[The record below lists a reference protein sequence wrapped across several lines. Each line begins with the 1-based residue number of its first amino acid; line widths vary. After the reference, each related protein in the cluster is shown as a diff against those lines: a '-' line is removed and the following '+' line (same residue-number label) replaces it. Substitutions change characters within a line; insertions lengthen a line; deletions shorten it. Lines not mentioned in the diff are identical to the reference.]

1 MQPLVAPPGQSVTV
15 YAVVCS
21 GSRGEVETALREA
34 AENKPRFPEMA
45 EESRRR
51 SFRAES
57 TEAGAPY
64 RFSRERLA
72 AVTLTNVV
80 FPTWFKGQNVR
91 HHAPGRRWNCLY
103 TWDSGFIG
111 LGLLELGT
119 RLAVENLNAYLT
131 GPEVTNARSSIT
143 APRFRCS
150 SICSRSCEPDRRPE
164 LAKYFYP
171 ETSV

>member
-1 MQPLVAPPGQSVTV
+1 
-15 YAVVCS
+15 
-21 GSRGEVETALREA
+21 
-34 AENKPRFPEMA
+34 MA

-131 GPEVTNARSSIT
+131 GPEDDECAFIHHGSPVPVQFYLFAELMNRTG
-143 APRFRCS
+143 
-150 SICSRSCEPDRRPE
+150 DRE
-164 LAKYFYP
+164 LAK
-171 ETSV
+171 